1 MGTFCLHLLCF
12 FISMTFHYLK
22 NYLRYLFCSR
32 HWRGYGVHSPF
43 AFDLVTNV
51 IREELPYYK
60 YSLVEKIRK
69 LYHTSKKSLEVDGR
83 TVPVP
88 ELAHGEISPACGQLL
103 FRLVNKYK
111 PANVVATKM
120 GMGISSMYLAAP
132 NSKLPVVTFCES
144 ESVASFVSG
153 YMKQT
158 GFGNVFVIKGRADD
172 LSTRLADVDALG
184 LLYVNDCFS
193 GEDLDRRMEVCLRKR
208 GEQSIFVIDHIYENA
223 SMTAAWH
230 RLQALEEVR
239 VTVDLFH
246 IGIVFFDKK
255 LQKEDYNVRYFPKL
269 HL

>member
-1 MGTFCLHLLCF
+1 
-12 FISMTFHYLK
+12 MTIHYIK

-60 YSLVEKIRK
+60 YSLVERIRK
-69 LYHTSKKSLEVDGR
+69 LYQTSKKSLEVEGH
-83 TVPVP
+83 TVAVS
-88 ELAHGEISPACGQLL
+88 ELTRGEISSTCGQLL

-111 PANVVATKM
+111 PANVVETKM
-120 GMGISSMYLAAP
+120 GMGISTMYLAAP
-132 NSKLPVVTFCES
+132 NSKLPVVTFSECES
-144 ESVASFVSG
+144 IASFVSG

-158 GFGNVFVIKGRADD
+158 GFGNVFVIKGSAED
-172 LSTRLADVDALG
+172 LSARLADVDTLG
-184 LLYVNDCFS
+184 LLYVNDCLT

-208 GEQSIFVIDHIYENA
+208 GDHSIFVIDHIYENA
-223 SMTAAWH
+223 SMTAAWR

-246 IGIVFFDKK
+246 TGIVFFDKK

-269 HL
+269 HF